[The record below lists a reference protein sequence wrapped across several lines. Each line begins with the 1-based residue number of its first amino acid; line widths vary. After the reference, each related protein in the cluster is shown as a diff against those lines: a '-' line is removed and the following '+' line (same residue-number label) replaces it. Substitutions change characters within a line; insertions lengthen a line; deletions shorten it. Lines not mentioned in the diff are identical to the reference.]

1 VFYYIVRRVLSVV
14 VMLFLITGT
23 TFLLFFAGPTDPARY
38 TCARNCTPAI
48 LEGNRKALGYDQPV
62 YVQYGK
68 FISGLFVG
76 RNYPDNAE
84 LRASHPEQIVHC
96 PAPCMG
102 YSPTTNQTIN
112 TMVTTAWPVSLSIA
126 IGAFVIWMIIG
137 VGGGVLAALNRGR
150 WPDRVIV
157 GSALVG
163 FSVPTFFIGLILL
176 TFPAIKWGWVP
187 IPHYYPFTKN
197 PALWAVNL
205 ILPWLT
211 LACIFA
217 ASYIRLTRA
226 YMIETM
232 SEDYIRTAMAKGQ
245 TRWRIILRHGLRAAL
260 TPIVTAAGLDLGG
273 LLGGAIITES
283 VFSMHGLGWTAVTSV
298 TTMDLP
304 VIVALVLIVST
315 FIVLANMLVDIAYGF
330 IDPRVKLVG

>member
-1 VFYYIVRRVLSVV
+1 
-14 VMLFLITGT
+14 MLFLITGT
-23 TFLLFFAGPTDPARY
+23 TFLLFFAGPSDPARY

-62 YVQYGK
+62 YVQYEK
-68 FISGLFVG
+68 FISGLLVG
-76 RNYPDNAE
+76 RDFPDNAA

-112 TMVTTAWPVSLSIA
+112 TLVATAWPVSLSIA
-126 IGAFVIWMIIG
+126 IGAFVIWMI

-150 WPDRVIV
+150 WPDRAIV

-163 FSVPTFFIGLILL
+163 FSVPTFFIGLVLL

-187 IPHYYPFTKN
+187 IPHYFPFTQN
-197 PALWAVNL
+197 PVTWAANL

-211 LACIFA
+211 LAC
-217 ASYIRLTRA
+217 
-226 YMIETM
+226 MIETM

-273 LLGGAIITES
+273 LLGGAMITES
-283 VFSMHGLGWTAVTSV
+283 VFSMHGLGWTAINAVIN
-298 TTMDLP
+298 MNLP
-304 VIVALVLIVST
+304 VIVAMVLIVSA
-315 FIVLANMLVDIAYGF
+315 FIVVANMLVDIAYGF